1 MEVSDDMM
9 AETLPNG
16 LSSMRNSAKLRVEG
30 VSLEFPGSDGR
41 AMKVLKDID
50 LAIAPGEFCTIVG
63 PSGCGKSTLLS
74 VIAGLLPPASG
85 RCLLDDKP
93 IKVGNPR
100 IGYMFQ
106 SDTLLPWATALDN
119 VRLPLA
125 AVGRKDD
132 GRCLDLLR
140 RVGVGDFAASYPWQ
154 LSGGMRKRVQLARL
168 LAQEP
173 DVLLMDEPFG
183 ALDAQTKLLMQE
195 ELLRLWESTKLT
207 VLFVTHDLSEAISLS
222 DRVLLFSARP
232 GRIKDQ
238 YEVPLDRPRQIEE
251 IVSDPHYN
259 ELFVR
264 IWRSLREEIRLS

>member
-1 MEVSDDMM
+1 
-9 AETLPNG
+9 
-16 LSSMRNSAKLRVEG
+16 
-30 VSLEFPGSDGR
+30 
-41 AMKVLKDID
+41 
-50 LAIAPGEFCTIVG
+50 
-63 PSGCGKSTLLS
+63 
-74 VIAGLLPPASG
+74 
-85 RCLLDDKP
+85 
-93 IKVGNPR
+93 
-100 IGYMFQ
+100 
-106 SDTLLPWATALDN
+106 
-119 VRLPLA
+119 
-125 AVGRKDD
+125 
-132 GRCLDLLR
+132 
-140 RVGVGDFAASYPWQ
+140 
-154 LSGGMRKRVQLARL
+154 L

-238 YEVPLDRPRQIEE
+238 YDVPLDRPRQIEE

>member
-1 MEVSDDMM
+1 M
-9 AETLPNG
+9 ASRL
-16 LSSMRNSAKLRVEG
+16 
-30 VSLEFPGSDGR
+30 
-41 AMKVLKDID
+41 
-50 LAIAPGEFCTIVG
+50 
-63 PSGCGKSTLLS
+63 
-74 VIAGLLPPASG
+74 
-85 RCLLDDKP
+85 
-93 IKVGNPR
+93 
-100 IGYMFQ
+100 
-106 SDTLLPWATALDN
+106 TALDN
-119 VRLPLA
+119 VRLPLE

-140 RVGVGDFAASYPWQ
+140 RVGVGDFAQSYPWQ

-195 ELLRLWESTKLT
+195 ELLRLWDATNLT
-207 VLFVTHDLSEAISLS
+207 VLFVTHDLSEAIALS

-232 GRIKDQ
+232 GRIKEE
-238 YEVPLDRPRQIEE
+238 YAVPLERPRQIEE
-251 IVSDPHYN
+251 IVTDPHYN